1 MFKKT
6 LLFLI
11 TANMT
16 LIGISGCSSVMTHSG
31 PYQGYYPGS
40 RASLAVLEDHDTDW
54 SLIPFAVIDL
64 PFSTVLDT
72 LLLPYDYLRRNS
84 DKTLESP
91 RERMLHGDS
100 SSHHGGTRHPAK

>member
-6 LLFLI
+6 LLFL
-11 TANMT
+11 TASMA
-16 LIGISGCSSVMTHSG
+16 LIGISGCSSVMTHTG

-40 RASLAVLEDHDTDW
+40 RASLAVLQDHETSW
-54 SLIPFAVIDL
+54 SMVPFAVIDL

-91 RERMLHGDS
+91 RERMLHGDNAS
-100 SSHHGGTRHPAK
+100 RHAGKHHSAK